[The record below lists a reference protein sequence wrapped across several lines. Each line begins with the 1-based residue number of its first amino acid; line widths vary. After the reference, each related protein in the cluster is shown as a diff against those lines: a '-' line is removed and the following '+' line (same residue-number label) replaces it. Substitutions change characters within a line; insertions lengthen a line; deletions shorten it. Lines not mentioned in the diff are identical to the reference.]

1 MDRTSGTGTNKF
13 HVKVIRNLD
22 RFVLCDEVIFLT
34 WEYINLV
41 HSQIYVAFKGIRNIA
56 DIMFFKNRL
65 DIIIN
70 MRKGE
75 LNDPLKLTSDV
86 SNIGHNGNGD
96 YRLSLDSVD
105 LIEEVMFLIRQS
117 WKKNK

>member
-1 MDRTSGTGTNKF
+1 
-13 HVKVIRNLD
+13 
-22 RFVLCDEVIFLT
+22 
-34 WEYINLV
+34 
-41 HSQIYVAFKGIRNIA
+41 
-56 DIMFFKNRL
+56 
-65 DIIIN
+65 